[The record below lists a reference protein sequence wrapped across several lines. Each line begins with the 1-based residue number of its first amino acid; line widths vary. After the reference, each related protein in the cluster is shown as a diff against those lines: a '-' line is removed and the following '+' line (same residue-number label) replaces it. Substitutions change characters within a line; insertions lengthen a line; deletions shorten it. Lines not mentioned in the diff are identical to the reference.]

1 MSVATQGLTRVECC
15 CGRTHRLT
23 PSAMAIVIEM
33 YQGGEG
39 HIVTKGSLLEP
50 ICMVVVLSTLSIAD
64 PRRSKYRGKVEYV
77 Y

>member
-1 MSVATQGLTRVECC
+1 MVVTTQGLTRVECC

-23 PSAMAIVIEM
+23 PSAMAIAIEM
-33 YQGGEG
+33 YQSGEG
-39 HIVTKGSLLEP
+39 HVVKRGGLLEP

-77 Y
+77 F